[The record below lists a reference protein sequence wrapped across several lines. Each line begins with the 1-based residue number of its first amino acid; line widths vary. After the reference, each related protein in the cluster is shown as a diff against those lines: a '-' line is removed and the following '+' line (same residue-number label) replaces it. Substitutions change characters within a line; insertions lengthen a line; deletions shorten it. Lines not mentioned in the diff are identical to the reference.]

1 MFFYIQFSLVMFRG
15 RLFHFPNGKPISF
28 IFHLL
33 LTLLAIFHNKLKR
46 TQNSPIFHP
55 LDSDTNRQHQVC
67 NSDTRGGGGTNCCI
81 LAPRIPLFSE
91 EKEEGNGSL
100 VSMVLSR
107 CVLFIFFIMFSEY
120 LIRQRSCQKYRKT
133 LTSAFCRI

>member
-1 MFFYIQFSLVMFRG
+1 MFFHIQFSLVMFRG
-15 RLFHFPNGKPISF
+15 RLFHFPNGKAISF

-46 TQNSPIFHP
+46 TQSSTIFHP

-67 NSDTRGGGGTNCCI
+67 NSDTRGGRAQI
-81 LAPRIPLFSE
+81 VASIFLLSE
-91 EKEEGNGSL
+91 EMEEGNGSL
-100 VSMVLSR
+100 VSMVLST
-107 CVLFIFFIMFSEY
+107 CVLLIFFMMFSEY

-133 LTSAFCRI
+133 LIPAFFGI